1 MDNFK
6 TLFEKGEYELVIK
19 ITKNSNNVDDLFY
32 CLSAFLALNKIDEAL
47 KFISDKFA
55 ILKERLPMLMKTHIE
70 LLCLGGRFDEAYERI
85 AYYKELPYYSQEAE
99 ETLKELPKIVREYE
113 ANFYKN
119 HDKTINLEEINKG
132 LSSNDDYQV
141 LNALDSLRALDITPY
156 LDKIQ
161 NVLVNYPKQSV
172 RSFALLFL
180 VQRAVDKEFDFL
192 HIDKVIKVNPS
203 RLNPPFVGDDFNDI
217 QNKMQEL
224 YRDTS
229 LTSNA
234 IQLLSSYLIY
244 IYPEEVDLTSL
255 DLIEAFHIISCKYLA
270 IPYKSEKEKELEP
283 LLKDINEALENF

>member
-19 ITKNSNNVDDLFY
+19 ISKNSNNVDDLFY
-32 CLSAFLALNKIDEAL
+32 CLSAFLALNKIEEAL

-70 LLCLGGRFDEAYERI
+70 LLCLGAKFDEAYEKI

-113 ANFYKN
+113 ANYYKSHN
-119 HDKTINLEEINKG
+119 KSIDYEQINKD
-132 LSSNDDYQV
+132 LSSLNDYEV
-141 LNALDSLRALDITPY
+141 LNALDSLRSLDITPY

-161 NVLVNYPKQSV
+161 NLLVNYPKQSV

-180 VQRAVDKEFDFL
+180 VQRVIDKDFDFL

-203 RLNPPFVGDDFNDI
+203 RLNPPFIGDDFVSI

-224 YRDTS
+224 YRDVSITN
-229 LTSNA
+229 NA
-234 IQLLSSYLIY
+234 VQLLSSYLIY
-244 IYPEEVDLTSL
+244 IYPEEVDLTSM
-255 DLIEAFHIISCKYLA
+255 DLIEAFHIIACKYLS
-270 IPYKSEKEKELEP
+270 IPYISEKEKELEP
-283 LLKDINEALENF
+283 LIKDINEALENF